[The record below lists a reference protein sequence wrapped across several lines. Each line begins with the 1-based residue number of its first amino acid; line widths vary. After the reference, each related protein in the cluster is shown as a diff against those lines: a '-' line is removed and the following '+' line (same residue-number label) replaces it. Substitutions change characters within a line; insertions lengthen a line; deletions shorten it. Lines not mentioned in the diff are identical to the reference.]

1 MRLEQREAIAAAIT
15 PTPRTRVNIAAVI
28 EAIEAAGYTILAP
41 DEPLISGVAVLSGD
55 AAAGCPGGAD
65 RPGRFA
71 GGRRAAPNTDDA
83 AGDAA
88 PGGRRYWDLGLR
100 IVSTTRADKAGARHG
115 GAN

>member
-28 EAIEAAGYTILAP
+28 EAIEAAGYMIRAP
-41 DEPLISGVAVLSGD
+41 DEPLISGVAVLSETLRRD
-55 AAAGCPGGAD
+55 AQEALIDLAVSLEDGA
-65 RPGRFA
+65 RLRTPTMQRA
-71 GGRRAAPNTDDA
+71 MLRRAAA
-83 AGDAA
+83 L
-88 PGGRRYWDLGLR
+88 RDLGLR